1 MFKRRRRTI
10 GFSRRFKAH
19 RGFRH
24 SARSHAARRIRRYGV
39 SRGGIR
45 L

>member
-1 MFKRRRRTI
+1 MRKRFNRGRRRTRR
-10 GFSRRFKAH
+10 GASRKAH
-19 RGFRH
+19 RGAKRL
-24 SARSHAARRIRRYGV
+24 RKYGV